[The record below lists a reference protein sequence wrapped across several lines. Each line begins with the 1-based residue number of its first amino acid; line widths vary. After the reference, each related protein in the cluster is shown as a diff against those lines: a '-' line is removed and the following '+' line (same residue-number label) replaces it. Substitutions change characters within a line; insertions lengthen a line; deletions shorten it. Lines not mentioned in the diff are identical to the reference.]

1 MFLLLLT
8 TNLISSFLL
17 ILRNN
22 FCSNQNMEILDD
34 IWGKGNTLTSLQMG
48 CRAIVIFIIALLL
61 IRLSGRRSFG
71 MKTASDNIIVI
82 LLGAIL
88 SRAVV
93 GASPFLPI
101 VTASFIIA
109 FSHRLLSYIKVIIK
123 DSGKWIDGKK
133 ILLYDEGEFLL
144 KNMHRALVSYEDILQ
159 AVRLSAGNED
169 FSQISKIYM
178 EQNGEMSIIKKI

>member
-1 MFLLLLT
+1 
-8 TNLISSFLL
+8 
-17 ILRNN
+17 
-22 FCSNQNMEILDD
+22 MEILDD

-123 DSGKWIDGKK
+123 TRGNGLTVRKFC
-133 ILLYDEGEFLL
+133 YDEGEFLL

-159 AVRLSAGNED
+159 AIRLSAEMKIFHRFRKSIWNKMGNE
-169 FSQISKIYM
+169 YY
-178 EQNGEMSIIKKI
+178 